1 MMTITD
7 TRTDVEKHLH
17 EIWPSDFFIW
27 NDDVYRRVEDNIEV
41 TLKCKGEGIPA
52 VHQRSGEIDVID
64 REALVVPCR
73 CELIIIE

>member
-52 VHQRSGEIDVID
+52 VHQRSGGIDVID

-73 CELIIIE
+73 CELMIIE

>member
-7 TRTDVEKHLH
+7 TRTDIEKHLH